1 MPASLHLEPP
11 KVSLRPHL
19 LTVWQDVWHGQQYDR
34 SGRPVLIRDGRHT
47 LKRTMD
53 GRIQSVYTP
62 SDSERAGFAGI
73 LRQRRWL
80 EESERAAVW
89 AKARSQ
95 ARNALQSWATGTLPV
110 EMEAAPGRMA
120 YANEA
125 GRAEAA
131 QWLESVLALS
141 FEDLDAD
148 HRRFAALYKP
158 ITILPPDQYGAIVL
172 QLAEGCS
179 YNKCTFCT
187 FYRDRPFRVKP
198 PEEARRHIEDVLDF
212 LGPGRSN
219 RRQVFLGDAN
229 ALIIPQ
235 HTLRRLMELVNEYFE
250 VAPPGL
256 TPGQRAAWDWDHP
269 LGVYGIHSFMDSFGL
284 QWKSRQDLKE
294 LADLNLRRVYIGLE
308 SGHDPLRQFLG
319 KPGLAAEAA
328 GAVADLKAAGLSV
341 GLILLVG
348 AGGAQYREP
357 HLKDSVAL
365 LQAMGLGRDDLVYL
379 SPMVEHQD
387 SPYVEAMARSGLTS
401 LGPAELYEALQ
412 EFRQALRDLGPE
424 GPRVAIYDINEFTY

>member
-1 MPASLHLEPP
+1 MPPSLHLEPP
-11 KVSLRPHL
+11 KVTLRPHL

-53 GRIQSVYTP
+53 GRVQSVYTP
-62 SDSERAGFAGI
+62 PDSERAGFAGI

-89 AKARSQ
+89 DHAQTMARS
-95 ARNALQSWATGTLPV
+95 AAAAMSRGDLPLEV
-110 EMEAAPGRMA
+110 APSQMA
-120 YANEA
+120 HADEA
-125 GRAEAA
+125 GRAEASR
-131 QWLESVLALS
+131 WLQTVLSLS
-141 FEDLDAD
+141 LEDLEAD
-148 HRRFAALYKP
+148 RRRFASLYKP

-187 FYRDRPFRVKP
+187 FYRDRPFRIKP
-198 PEEARRHIEDVLDF
+198 PDEARRHIEQVLDF

-235 HTLRRLMELVNEYFE
+235 HTLRRLMELVNEFFE

-256 TPGQRAAWDWDHP
+256 APGERAVWDWDHP
-269 LGVYGIHSFMDSFGL
+269 LGVHGIHSFMDSFGL
-284 QWKSRQDLKE
+284 QWKSRADLKE

-308 SGHDPLRQFLG
+308 SGHDPLREFLG
-319 KPGLAAEAA
+319 KPGLASEAA
-328 GAVADLKAAGLSV
+328 QAVADLKSAGLSV

-348 AGGAQYREP
+348 AGGAQFREP
-357 HLKDSVAL
+357 HLRESVAL
-365 LQAMGLGRDDLVYL
+365 LKAMGLGRDDLVYL
-379 SPMVEHQD
+379 SPMVEHEG

-401 LGPAELYEALQ
+401 LAPSELFDALQ
-412 EFRQALRDLGPE
+412 DFRQALRDLGPA
-424 GPRVAIYDINEFTY
+424 GPKVAIYDINEFTY